1 MVSINSVLSEAGP
14 LAELDALS
22 DATEY
27 IPNILAVET
36 RLSWLL
42 VNAAP
47 IRHVRAQPV
56 AVIYVIISLP
66 PWMA

>member
-1 MVSINSVLSEAGP
+1 MVSINSVLNEAGP

-36 RLSWLL
+36 RLS
-42 VNAAP
+42 
-47 IRHVRAQPV
+47 
-56 AVIYVIISLP
+56 
-66 PWMA
+66 